1 MLNLEA
7 KIQETFE
14 TAVNDPDNIREDGI
28 INWNFVEADIW
39 MSLSPKEISNLDK
52 SLDLPIVNYQKN
64 PSYTG
69 RGNYHS
75 LQR

>member
-7 KIQETFE
+7 KIQEPFE

-52 SLDLPIVNYQKN
+52 SLDTIFDDLAINYIRNQ
-64 PSYTG
+64 T
-69 RGNYHS
+69 
-75 LQR
+75 

>member
-1 MLNLEA
+1 MLNSEA

-52 SLDLPIVNYQKN
+52 SLDTIFDDLAINYIRNQ
-64 PSYTG
+64 T
-69 RGNYHS
+69 
-75 LQR
+75 

>member
-1 MLNLEA
+1 MLILEA

-52 SLDLPIVNYQKN
+52 SLDTIFDDLAINYIRNQ
-64 PSYTG
+64 T
-69 RGNYHS
+69 
-75 LQR
+75 

>member
-7 KIQETFE
+7 KIQEAFE

-52 SLDLPIVNYQKN
+52 SLDTIFDDLAINYIRNQ
-64 PSYTG
+64 T
-69 RGNYHS
+69 
-75 LQR
+75 

>member
-14 TAVNDPDNIREDGI
+14 TAVNDPDNIRGDGI

-52 SLDLPIVNYQKN
+52 SLDTIFDDLAINYIRNQ
-64 PSYTG
+64 T
-69 RGNYHS
+69 
-75 LQR
+75 